1 MGTKSQ
7 VAYVIGSGPNGL
19 TAAIR
24 LAQAGVKTI
33 VLEANATVGGGARS
47 LPLTLPGFT
56 HDVCSAVHPLALTS
70 PAFTSFPLTEHGLEW
85 IQPPLALAHVLDD
98 GFAVT
103 IEPSLEATA
112 SRLGRDGDTYRR
124 IAGPLV
130 RQWPQLAKEILG
142 PIRLPAKPLLLARF
156 GALALW
162 PAETI
167 ARALFRTAPVRALFA
182 GLAAHSAMPLDA
194 MASAAFGWVLA
205 ISAHAVGWPIPRG
218 GSQQITN
225 ALASYFESLGGR
237 IVVNNKVRS
246 LNELADS
253 AIALC
258 DLTPRQFMEI
268 AADRLPDSF
277 CRKLSRYRYGAGAFK
292 MDWALS
298 DPIPW
303 DAPECARAGTVHIGG
318 TLEEVAASERAAS
331 SGSASSSPFVLLA
344 QPSLFDPTRAPAGKH
359 TAWAYCHVPNGSTED
374 MTERIESQIERFAHG
389 FKDRI
394 LARSVLS
401 PAAMEQHNANL
412 VGGDFNGGALSL
424 KQLALRPTRS
434 LYRTPLHGVYLCSSS
449 TPPGPGVHGM
459 CGYHAANL
467 ALRDAARGVGIHA
480 CS

>member
-1 MGTKSQ
+1 
-7 VAYVIGSGPNGL
+7 
-19 TAAIR
+19 
-24 LAQAGVKTI
+24 
-33 VLEANATVGGGARS
+33 
-47 LPLTLPGFT
+47 
-56 HDVCSAVHPLALTS
+56 
-70 PAFTSFPLTEHGLEW
+70 
-85 IQPPLALAHVLDD
+85 
-98 GFAVT
+98 
-103 IEPSLEATA
+103 
-112 SRLGRDGDTYRR
+112 
-124 IAGPLV
+124 
-130 RQWPQLAKEILG
+130 
-142 PIRLPAKPLLLARF
+142 
-156 GALALW
+156 
-162 PAETI
+162 
-167 ARALFRTAPVRALFA
+167 
-182 GLAAHSAMPLDA
+182 MPLDA

-237 IVVNNKVRS
+237 IVVNTKVRS
-246 LNELADS
+246 LNELTDS
-253 AIALC
+253 EITLC

-303 DAPECARAGTVHIGG
+303 NASECARAGTVHIGG

-331 SGSASSSPFVLLA
+331 SGSASSSPFLLLV
-344 QPSLFDPTRAPAGKH
+344 QPSLFDATRAPAGKH

-389 FKDRI
+389 FKARI
-394 LARSVLS
+394 LARSVLT
-401 PAAMEQHNANL
+401 PAAMEHHNANL
-412 VGGDFNGGALSL
+412 VGGDFSGGALSL
-424 KQLALRPTRS
+424 KQLAIRPTRF

-467 ALRDAARGVGIHA
+467 ALRDRKR
-480 CS
+480 